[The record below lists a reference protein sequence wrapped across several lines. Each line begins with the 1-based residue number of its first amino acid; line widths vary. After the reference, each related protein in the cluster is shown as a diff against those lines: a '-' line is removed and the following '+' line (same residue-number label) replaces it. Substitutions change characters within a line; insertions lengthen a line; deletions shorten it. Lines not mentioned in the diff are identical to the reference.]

1 MSAADAKNGVGR
13 HFETVPES
21 SVALL
26 FKVSISGSSIPHPNE
41 HV

>member
-1 MSAADAKNGVGR
+1 MTADAKNGVGR

-26 FKVSISGSSIPHPNE
+26 FKVSVFVPSIDHSKE
-41 HV
+41 SV